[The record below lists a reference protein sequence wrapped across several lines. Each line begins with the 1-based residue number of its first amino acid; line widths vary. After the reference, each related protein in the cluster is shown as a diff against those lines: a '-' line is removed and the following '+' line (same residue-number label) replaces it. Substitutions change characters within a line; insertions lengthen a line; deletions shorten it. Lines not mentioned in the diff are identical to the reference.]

1 MESLLTPPSPERI
14 ARLVKYVR
22 YVNVLTAVVQ
32 VMAGVGN
39 LARFLR
45 LDVAST
51 FIAIY
56 VILFA
61 LLLLVFEFRQPSSD
75 ALLRAN
81 FGFLYSF
88 RGLSAYLFFMGCLNF
103 GMTRGVF
110 GYVAGAFACLSA
122 VVVLCASCYTSGHE
136 NEELEAAI
144 NKADPAR
151 RVPTYGSS
159 GGGAGTHASTTPRS
173 TSGTPKAAP
182 APTSFTAKEDAASPT
197 EKETTTSTSPKKKAK
212 GKQQQS

>member
-1 MESLLTPPSPERI
+1 MNSMLTTPSPERI

-22 YVNVLTAVVQ
+22 YINVLTALIQ

-51 FIAIY
+51 FIAVY

-75 ALLRAN
+75 AMLRAN

-110 GYVAGAFACLSA
+110 GFVAGAFACLSA
-122 VVVLCASCYTSGHE
+122 VVVLCASCVTSGRE
-136 NEELEAAI
+136 NDELEAAI

-159 GGGAGTHASTTPRS
+159 AATPGTPRS
-173 TSGTPKAAP
+173 SSGTPKAAP
-182 APTSFTAKEDAASPT
+182 APTTFKTKEDSTSPV
-197 EKETTTSTSPKKKAK
+197 EKDKSPKKKAK
-212 GKQQQS
+212 GKQ